1 MHIHKNW
8 IFIRKNTD
16 FFLAF
21 YFANEKN
28 WSVLYLLYQRSH
40 NQINFKTSK
49 LFQRPTSKYLLTEKR
64 AERLYIY
71 VWEILVFYIL
81 RFIIGHPK
89 AKSKN
94 NFWVIISYVF
104 KVALYVNMNQTC
116 QWINSRH
123 CAKLV
128 NFIYETSKL
137 NIDSDYSLVAFT
149 MLL

>member
-1 MHIHKNW
+1 MNLHKEKHW
-8 IFIRKNTD
+8 L
-16 FFLAF
+16 FLAIF
-21 YFANEKN
+21 FANEKN

-94 NFWVIISYVF
+94 LFFLLIISYVF

-123 CAKLV
+123 STKMGQFYL
-128 NFIYETSKL
+128 S
-137 NIDSDYSLVAFT
+137 NIQT
-149 MLL
+149 